1 MSKDKDPLV
10 LRESEKPSFDALAKK
25 ALPGALENTCCE
37 FYNQTGE
44 TVTFTSFHP
53 EKRKMHFHGKPP
65 QFWNVIICK
74 PDEWV
79 FLPHG
84 CYLATTESG
93 RPAKG
98 VLNFGDAMF
107 KGNKLPSRPEAKK
120 IRVFNT

>member
-1 MSKDKDPLV
+1 MSKEKEPIV
-10 LRESEKPSFDALAKK
+10 LRESEKPTFDPTAKK

-44 TVTFTSFHP
+44 DVTFTSCHP
-53 EKRKMHFHGKPP
+53 QKRNMHFNGKSPK
-65 QFWNVIICK
+65 FWSVIVCK
-74 PDEWV
+74 PGEWV

-84 CYLATTESG
+84 LYIPTTQSG